1 MVGRSKI
8 AWLLSFRILSD
19 VSRKCSKDNMNEALS
34 VQFLLYIQTLCIL
47 SLHLKLITKQATAV
61 KLFSCVASQGL
72 RSSSLEDPTHSTH
85 LHIPFLPITCSQIL
99 SRCLMWLMDEKHGHQ
114 LRVLIWKVLETSMS
128 WAQLEEMGH
137 FRVCLIV
144 LHVLSLCYL
153 LR

>member
-34 VQFLLYIQTLCIL
+34 VQFLLCIQTLCIL

-99 SRCLMWLMDEKHGHQ
+99 SRCLMWLMDEKLGHQ

-137 FRVCLIV
+137 VRVCLVV